1 MNDVVGSPGDGG
13 THGFLFADL
22 RGYARLVDTRGAV
35 EASHLLGRYRTI
47 VREVVAHH
55 GGAEIKTEGD
65 SFYVVLPS
73 ASGALRCGFDILTA
87 CREPTDGGEAI
98 EVGVGIHAGESV
110 AHEGGFVGSAVNIA
124 ARICAVA
131 AAGELLAS
139 GTIRELT
146 RSIVAA
152 QFVFV
157 GRRQLKG
164 LAEPVDL
171 FRVVPDG
178 APTFVR
184 RRPGRGASAA
194 RPVRWLAVAAVV
206 IAVIATGFVTAV
218 LWHPLSGPPPES
230 GPGGSAASSG
240 PSARQLAPS
249 PSDLLERLPLVGQVV
264 HPGSFAPNRNRDV
277 ASVTVPAAGWTLAA
291 DAEDLLFFEKPA
303 GVSGVGPARISVGYS
318 GPCSDDPTRLIGD
331 RPGDLIEWVQST
343 PQLDASQPRSV
354 TDLGRSGIAIEAT
367 VRPNP
372 AGACGGENPPNAYLW
387 GVSGG
392 SWSPNIGTRI
402 LFEAL
407 DDGPRTLTIVF
418 AAPNAEAL
426 STFERGQPA
435 TCSNRSSSARRR
447 WSLRSWHGAVSTRR
461 GPVLST

>member
-1 MNDVVGSPGDGG
+1 MNDVVGSSSDAG

-47 VREVVAHH
+47 IREVVARH

-65 SFYVVLPS
+65 SFYLVLPS
-73 ASGALRCGFDILTA
+73 ASVALRCGLDILAA
-87 CREPTDGGEAI
+87 CREPTDGGEAL

-131 AAGELLAS
+131 GAGELLAS

-146 RSIVAA
+146 RSIVAD
-152 QFVFV
+152 QFVSV

-164 LAEPVDL
+164 LGEPVEL
-171 FRVVPDG
+171 FRVVPEG
-178 APTFVR
+178 VPTSVR
-184 RRPGRGASAA
+184 RRPRQAASAP

-206 IAVIATGFVTAV
+206 IVVATGVVTAA
-218 LWHPLSGPPPES
+218 LWRPLSGPS
-230 GPGGSAASSG
+230 LDGGSGGPTASSR
-240 PSARQLAPS
+240 PSASQLAGS
-249 PSDLLERLPLVGQVV
+249 PSVLIEGLPGVGALV
-264 HPGSFAPNRNRDV
+264 HPGNYAPNRNRDV
-277 ASVTVPAAGWTLAA
+277 ASVTVSEPGWTLAA
-291 DAEDLLFFEKPA
+291 DAEDLLFFEKPV
-303 GVSGVGPARISVGYS
+303 GVSGVGPARISVVYS
-318 GPCSDDPTRLIGD
+318 GPCRDDPTRLIGD
-331 RPGDLIEWVQST
+331 RPKDLIEWVQST

-354 TDLGRSGIAIEAT
+354 TDLGRSGIGIEAT
-367 VRPNP
+367 VRPLP
-372 AGACGGENPPNAYLW
+372 AGACRSEITRAFLW

-392 SWSPNIGTRI
+392 SWSPNTGTRI

-418 AAPNAEAL
+418 AAPNADVL
-426 STFERGQPA
+426 STFEKGLGRDLLA
-435 TCSNRSSSARRR
+435 SIV
-447 WSLRSWHGAVSTRR
+447 LRQ
-461 GPVLST
+461 

>member
-1 MNDVVGSPGDGG
+1 MNDVVGSPSDAG

-47 VREVVAHH
+47 IRDVVARH
-55 GGAEIKTEGD
+55 GGAEVKTEGD
-65 SFYVVLPS
+65 SFYLVLPS
-73 ASGALRCGFDILTA
+73 ASVALRCGLDILTA

-98 EVGVGIHAGESV
+98 DVGVGIHAGESV

-152 QFVFV
+152 RFEFV

-178 APTFVR
+178 APAFVR
-184 RRPGRGASAA
+184 RRPRQAASAA
-194 RPVRWLAVAAVV
+194 RLVRWLAVAAVV
-206 IAVIATGFVTAV
+206 IAVVATGFVTAV
-218 LWHPLSGPPPES
+218 LWRPLAGPS
-230 GPGGSAASSG
+230 LDGGSGGPTASSG
-240 PSARQLAPS
+240 PSASQLAGS
-249 PSDLLERLPLVGQVV
+249 PSVVIERLPDTNRSVR
-264 HPGSFAPNRNRDV
+264 PGIYAPNRNRDV
-277 ASVTVPAAGWTLAA
+277 ASVTVSEPGWTLAG
-291 DAEDLLFFEKPA
+291 DAEDLLVFANQEGA
-303 GVSGVGPARISVGYS
+303 VGLARISVVYS
-318 GPCSDDPTRLIGD
+318 GPCEDDPTRIIGD
-331 RPGDLIEWVQST
+331 RPRHLIEWVQST
-343 PQLDASQPRSV
+343 PQLDASQPWAV
-354 TDLGRSGIAIEAT
+354 TDLGRSGIGIEAT
-367 VRPNP
+367 VRPIP
-372 AGACGGENPPNAYLW
+372 AGACGRDSRNAWLW

-392 SWSPNIGTRI
+392 SWGPSTGTRI

-407 DDGPRTLTIVF
+407 EDGPRTLTIVF

-426 STFERGQPA
+426 ATFETGPGRDLL
-435 TCSNRSSSARRR
+435 TSIV
-447 WSLRSWHGAVSTRR
+447 LR
-461 GPVLST
+461 P